1 MFKYWGFLISIYQAM
16 LYSILIHI
24 FLFNSIIFVGIT
36 TKRERKNRVKV
47 ISQSSS
53 DSEESEPSSKAKPT
67 KATLKKAPP
76 KAKAAP
82 KETPTTKKRQR
93 ELLEDVPSAKRQKQF
108 FHLNMVAF
116 DKNDPTPPTLLDVA
130 SLKEFTVIELN
141 VFLFELTGKVSK
153 KVAHK
158 SARTAF
164 KYEYEALSG
173 DGRKRFLKFLT
184 LNRYDVKGIKASV

>member
-1 MFKYWGFLISIYQAM
+1 M

-47 ISQSSS
+47 ISQSSSDSEESEPS